1 MKTGKALPHTQQKR
15 EQILAAAKR
24 LFLQHGFTATSTD
37 AIKAEAGISKETLY
51 RYYPSKEALFAD
63 VLRQLTLE
71 HLPQPLQVERTLLDL
86 QGREAVRAVLL
97 MLAQELVSIMMQ
109 PEYLALLRV
118 VVAESAR
125 FPHLG
130 TMFREAVPEQSLA
143 YLGTL
148 LARMREQG
156 LVAEA
161 HDDAAARMFLGAILT
176 YALLDGLLAAD
187 GVPHPPDSHQLAA
200 LVEVFLGAIN
210 W

>member
-1 MKTGKALPHTQQKR
+1 MTIRNALPRPERKR
-15 EQILAAAKR
+15 EQILAAARR
-24 LFLQHGFTATSTD
+24 LFLQHGFAATSTD
-37 AIKAEAGISKETLY
+37 AIKAEAGVSKETLY

-71 HLPQPLQVERTLLDL
+71 HLPQPLQVERAGLHL

-130 TMFREAVPEQSLA
+130 AMFREAVPEPSLV
-143 YLGTL
+143 YLATL
-148 LARMREQG
+148 LAQMREQG

-176 YALLDGLLAAD
+176 YALLDGLLTAD
-187 GVPHPPDSHQLAA
+187 GMPHPPDSQRLTA

-210 W
+210 S